1 VAETSQH
8 FLSEVNIASHSVV
21 CSSAR
26 DASDRDA
33 SDTVVILLHGF
44 AMLPADLAPFAAI
57 SGSQATFLFPRGPLD
72 VAAGTLGR
80 AAATA
85 TWWEVDAQARAAAMA
100 IGPRDLSDHSPHGV
114 EAARAHLDLLVRGV
128 RAQLRP
134 RRLIV
139 GGFSQGAMLS
149 LEWQLHTE
157 APADA
162 LILMSGAQIRA
173 QLWRPLLPRL
183 QSLPVYQAHGRSDPD
198 LSFAAAERLCEL
210 LRKHG
215 AHVEWNPFDGG
226 HETPLRVWR
235 GLKRF
240 LGTGIVK

>member
-8 FLSEVNIASHSVV
+8 FLSEVNIASHSVL
-21 CSSAR
+21 CSSTR
-26 DASDRDA
+26 EVSE
-33 SDTVVILLHGF
+33 TVVILLHGF
-44 AMLPADLAPFAAI
+44 AMVPADLAPFAAI
-57 SGSQATFLFPRGPLD
+57 SGSQATFLFPRGQLA

-80 AAATA
+80 DVATA
-85 TWWEVDAQARAAAMA
+85 TWWAVDAQARAAAMA
-100 IGPRDLSDHSPHGV
+100 VGPRDLSNHSPHGV
-114 EAARAHLDLLVRGV
+114 EAARTHLDTLVREV
-128 RAQLRP
+128 RAQLQP

-157 APADA
+157 TPADA

-215 AHVEWNPFDGG
+215 AEVEWNPFDGG